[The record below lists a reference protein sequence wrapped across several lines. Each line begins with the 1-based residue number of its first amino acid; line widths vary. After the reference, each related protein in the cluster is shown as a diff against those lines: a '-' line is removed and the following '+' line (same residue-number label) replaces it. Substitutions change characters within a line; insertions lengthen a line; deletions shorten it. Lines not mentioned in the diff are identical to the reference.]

1 MYREVYFESIF
12 VRFYSNEVCK
22 DSFSVR
28 SIRIFVEII
37 YAYVME
43 VFDENESDT
52 YLGFNNIY
60 MF

>member
-12 VRFYSNEVCK
+12 VRFYSNEVYK

-28 SIRIFVEII
+28 LIRIFVEII
-37 YAYVME
+37 YMYVME

-60 MF
+60 ML